1 MTCLKLQGANVQLS
15 IKMADRWELVGW
27 RDSRNRG
34 LTPGGS
40 FHLSHYIYSPASL
53 LKIFLI
59 IFDNPTH
66 SLSPHFNS
74 DFLEYILVRS
84 FLWIYIYQ
92 TFYKYQVLISKSANT
107 ALSHVNASLWAVSI
121 NQHFKCSFFLTYDL
135 TVYHHKASSSSKSA
149 KLAKKTTWK
158 CKEGEPE
165 ILRHWS
171 TFRSEPNRL
180 KMHKRVKGYIIE
192 IMSS

>member
-15 IKMADRWELVGW
+15 IKMADRWELVGR

-40 FHLSHYIYSPASL
+40 FHLSHYIYSPARL

-149 KLAKKTTWK
+149 KLAKKTT
-158 CKEGEPE
+158 
-165 ILRHWS
+165 
-171 TFRSEPNRL
+171 
-180 KMHKRVKGYIIE
+180 
-192 IMSS
+192 